1 MVKRYWSAVL
11 LMVLLPLASATFA
24 AEKSIIGP
32 VARLN
37 VVEAQ
42 LSYLA
47 RIDTGA
53 SKTSIHAENMRVIDG
68 DMEDWDNNIGKTI
81 RFDTANE
88 SGTGATIEAEIADVL
103 HIRNS
108 QGSEDRYV
116 VWLHVGET
124 GKERRILVTLKE
136 RGPMNYKLL
145 IGRNWLQGQYLV
157 DVELPE
163 AK

>member
-1 MVKRYWSAVL
+1 MVKHYCKVL
-11 LMVLLPLASATFA
+11 LLALLLPLAGTSLA
-24 AEKSIIGP
+24 ADKTVIGP

-37 VVEAQ
+37 VVEAD

-53 SKTSIHAENMRVIDG
+53 SKTSIHAENMQVIGG
-68 DMEDWDNNIGKTI
+68 DLQDWDDNIGKSI

-88 SGTGATIEAEIADVL
+88 SGTKASIEAEIADVL

-116 VWLHVGET
+116 VWLHVGPE
-124 GKERRILVTLKE
+124 GKERRVLVTLKE
-136 RGPMNYKLL
+136 RGPMTYKLL
-145 IGRNWLQGQYLV
+145 IGRNWLAGEYLV
-157 DVELPE
+157 DVELPDE
-163 AK
+163 K